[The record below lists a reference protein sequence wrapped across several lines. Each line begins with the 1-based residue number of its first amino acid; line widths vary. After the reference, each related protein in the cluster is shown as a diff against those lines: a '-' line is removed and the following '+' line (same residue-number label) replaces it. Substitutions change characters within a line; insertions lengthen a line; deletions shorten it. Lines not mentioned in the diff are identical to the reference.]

1 MKGAGMSKLTHIFA
15 LLGAAVWGFLATPAG
30 QAVLHQYPILSAL
43 SGAVSTIVMVY
54 RNPHKS

>member
-1 MKGAGMSKLTHIFA
+1 MSKLTHIFA

-43 SGAVSTIVMVY
+43 SGAVSTVVMVY